1 MGHFLSLWLLRPGPF
16 EVVSVSLGT
25 LKKNG
30 NFSFNLVDKKN
41 LFTRILIGIFN
52 MFVLL
57 QEQASARQGGLYRQ
71 QH

>member
-30 NFSFNLVDKKN
+30 NFSFNLVDKKKFVQEN
-41 LFTRILIGIFN
+41 INRNFN
-52 MFVLL
+52 IFVLL